1 MPEEFDRIYTVPL
14 GRAWVYPK
22 QRRSKRAVNILREF
36 AIRHG
41 KTEQIK
47 ISEEVSEKIWER
59 GIRHPP
65 RRIKV
70 RLVKDKEGL
79 VTVQTLSDNKKNE
92 EIPESSDQ
100 KLINAEP
107 KLEQKDEIKKITED
121 KETTEIDA
129 EPKLEQKDEI
139 KKITEDKETT
149 EIDAHKKIDEI
160 ESDKVNNQVITDKE

>member
-22 QRRSKRAVNILREF
+22 QRRSKRAVSILREF
-36 AIRHG
+36 AMRHG

-65 RRIKV
+65 RRIKL

-100 KLINAEP
+100 KL
-107 KLEQKDEIKKITED
+107 
-121 KETTEIDA
+121 IDA

-160 ESDKVNNQVITDKE
+160 ESDKVDNQVITDKE

>member
-22 QRRSKRAVNILREF
+22 QRRSKRAVSILREF
-36 AIRHG
+36 AMRHG

-100 KLINAEP
+100 KLI
-107 KLEQKDEIKKITED
+107 
-121 KETTEIDA
+121 DA

-160 ESDKVNNQVITDKE
+160 ESDKVDNQVITDKE

>member
-22 QRRSKRAVNILREF
+22 QRRSKRAVSILREF

-47 ISEEVSEKIWER
+47 ISEEISEKIWER
-59 GIRHPP
+59 GIRNPP

-92 EIPESSDQ
+92 EIPESSDK
-100 KLINAEP
+100 KL
-107 KLEQKDEIKKITED
+107 
-121 KETTEIDA
+121 IDA

-160 ESDKVNNQVITDKE
+160 DSNKVENQIITDKE

>member
-22 QRRSKRAVNILREF
+22 QRRSKRAVSILREF

-47 ISEEVSEKIWER
+47 ISEEISEKIWER
-59 GIRHPP
+59 GIRNPP

-100 KLINAEP
+100 KLI
-107 KLEQKDEIKKITED
+107 
-121 KETTEIDA
+121 DA

-149 EIDAHKKIDEI
+149 EIDAHKKIDKI
-160 ESDKVNNQVITDKE
+160 DSNKVENQIITDKE

>member
-22 QRRSKRAVNILREF
+22 QRRSKRAVSILREF
-36 AIRHG
+36 AMRHG

-100 KLINAEP
+100 KLI
-107 KLEQKDEIKKITED
+107 
-121 KETTEIDA
+121 DA

-160 ESDKVNNQVITDKE
+160 ESDKVDNQVITDKEWIYSEIIGRPRSSSM

>member
-100 KLINAEP
+100 KLI
-107 KLEQKDEIKKITED
+107 
-121 KETTEIDA
+121 DA

-149 EIDAHKKIDEI
+149 EIDDHKKIDEI
-160 ESDKVNNQVITDKE
+160 ESDKVDNQVITDKE

>member
-14 GRAWVYPK
+14 GRAWIYPK
-22 QRRSKRAVNILREF
+22 QRRSKRAVSILREF
-36 AIRHG
+36 AMRHG

-79 VTVQTLSDNKKNE
+79 VTVQTLSDNKKNK

-100 KLINAEP
+100 KL
-107 KLEQKDEIKKITED
+107 
-121 KETTEIDA
+121 IDA

-149 EIDAHKKIDEI
+149 EIDAHEKIDEI
-160 ESDKVNNQVITDKE
+160 ESDKVDNQVITNKE

>member
-1 MPEEFDRIYTVPL
+1 MCIRDR
-14 GRAWVYPK
+14 
-22 QRRSKRAVNILREF
+22 
-36 AIRHG
+36 
-41 KTEQIK
+41 
-47 ISEEVSEKIWER
+47 IWER
-59 GIRHPP
+59 GIRNPP

-92 EIPESSDQ
+92 EIPESSDK
-100 KLINAEP
+100 KL
-107 KLEQKDEIKKITED
+107 
-121 KETTEIDA
+121 IDA

-160 ESDKVNNQVITDKE
+160 ESDKVENQIITDKE

>member
-22 QRRSKRAVNILREF
+22 QRRSKRAVSILREF

-47 ISEEVSEKIWER
+47 ISEEISEKIWER
-59 GIRHPP
+59 GIRNPP

-92 EIPESSDQ
+92 EIPESSDK
-100 KLINAEP
+100 KL
-107 KLEQKDEIKKITED
+107 
-121 KETTEIDA
+121 IDA

-139 KKITEDKETT
+139 KKITEAVSYTHLRAHET
-149 EIDAHKKIDEI
+149 
-160 ESDKVNNQVITDKE
+160 

>member
-14 GRAWVYPK
+14 GRAWIYPK
-22 QRRSKRAVNILREF
+22 QRRSKRAVSILREF
-36 AIRHG
+36 AMRHG

-100 KLINAEP
+100 KLI
-107 KLEQKDEIKKITED
+107 
-121 KETTEIDA
+121 DA

-149 EIDAHKKIDEI
+149 EIDAHEKIDEI
-160 ESDKVNNQVITDKE
+160 ESDKVDNQVITNKE

>member
-22 QRRSKRAVNILREF
+22 QRRSKRAVSILREF
-36 AIRHG
+36 AMRHG

-121 KETTEIDA
+121 KETTEID
-129 EPKLEQKDEI
+129 D
-139 KKITEDKETT
+139 
-149 EIDAHKKIDEI
+149 HKKIDEI
-160 ESDKVNNQVITDKE
+160 ESDKVDNQVITDKE

>member
-22 QRRSKRAVNILREF
+22 QRRSKRAVSILREF
-36 AIRHG
+36 AMRHG

-100 KLINAEP
+100 KLI
-107 KLEQKDEIKKITED
+107 
-121 KETTEIDA
+121 DA

>member
-22 QRRSKRAVNILREF
+22 QRRSKRAVSILREF

-47 ISEEVSEKIWER
+47 ISEEISEKIWER
-59 GIRHPP
+59 GIRNPP

-92 EIPESSDQ
+92 EIPKSSDK
-100 KLINAEP
+100 KL
-107 KLEQKDEIKKITED
+107 
-121 KETTEIDA
+121 IDA

-149 EIDAHKKIDEI
+149 EIDARKKIDEI
-160 ESDKVNNQVITDKE
+160 DSNKVENQIITDKE

>member
-22 QRRSKRAVNILREF
+22 QRRTKRAVSILREF
-36 AIRHG
+36 AMRHG

-100 KLINAEP
+100 KLI
-107 KLEQKDEIKKITED
+107 
-121 KETTEIDA
+121 DA

-160 ESDKVNNQVITDKE
+160 ESDKVDNQVITDKE